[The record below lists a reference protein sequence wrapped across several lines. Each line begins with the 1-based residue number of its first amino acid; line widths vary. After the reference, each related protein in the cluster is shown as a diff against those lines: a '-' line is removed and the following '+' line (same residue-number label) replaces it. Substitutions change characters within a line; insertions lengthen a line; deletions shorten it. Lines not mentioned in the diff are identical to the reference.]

1 MECEQDTA
9 LLPDETRD
17 SEVFK
22 KTLIYVV
29 DDQSSMGVAIAAIL
43 RREGF
48 QVKWHMDPESALKY
62 LSQQN
67 EAPVLLLTD
76 FMMDPMD
83 GLELIERFKELKP
96 SMKAI
101 LFSGYSKEEIR
112 EYDKIEPDAFMSKP
126 FNASTLV
133 QRIKSV
139 LAAA

>member
-1 MECEQDTA
+1 M
-9 LLPDETRD
+9 PDKNRD
-17 SEVFK
+17 SEIFK

-83 GLELIERFKELKP
+83 GLELIERFKELRP
-96 SMKAI
+96 DMKAI
-101 LFSGYSKEEIR
+101 LFSGYEREEIAG
-112 EYDKIEPDAFMSKP
+112 YDKIEPDAFMAKP